1 MATQLYVVSEDRI
14 RLGTICPLR
23 DDYPERYAG
32 GLAASA
38 EGGLTALRSF
48 VSRWKYVAP
57 DAFQVATR
65 MSSRHLRFF
74 LHELRRDRSGKPSGK
89 PLHDDFLELRM
100 PTTMMV
106 VSVVALRHDI
116 PWGTAI
122 HEMVR
127 RCALVERGGALWPAK
142 GSLRLVLDVAHPLT
156 SALVA

>member
-1 MATQLYVVSEDRI
+1 
-14 RLGTICPLR
+14 
-23 DDYPERYAG
+23 
-32 GLAASA
+32 
-38 EGGLTALRSF
+38 
-48 VSRWKYVAP
+48 
-57 DAFQVATR
+57 
-65 MSSRHLRFF
+65 
-74 LHELRRDRSGKPSGK
+74 
-89 PLHDDFLELRM
+89 M

-106 VSVVALRHDI
+106 VSVVALRHYI